1 MGQWLEV
8 LYDVL
13 FHPKSAMRE
22 ISERQLIG
30 QSLIVFVLSVV
41 LPGIALLPALA
52 DSPLA
57 IVAVGLYI
65 TGSLVLWLA
74 GTAILHFIAELY
86 GGRGTATGLFAA
98 FGFSQ
103 LPRLL
108 MAPLWLVT
116 ALFSDSIR
124 ALVTGTG
131 SVVVILWILA
141 LHMKALEAGYGFSPV
156 KAILVLATPFLA
168 CSALALMTVVFVAG
182 RLLPWS

>member
-13 FHPKSAMRE
+13 FHPKSAMAH
-22 ISERQLIG
+22 ISGGQLIG
-30 QSLIVFVLSVV
+30 QSLIVFFLSVV
-41 LPGIALLPALA
+41 LPGLAVLPALA

-57 IVAVGLYI
+57 IGGVVFYI
-65 TGSLVLWLA
+65 TASLVLWVT

-86 GGRGTATGLFAA
+86 GGRGTVTGLFAA

-116 ALFSDSIR
+116 ALFSDSVQ

-131 SVVVILWILA
+131 TVVVILWILL
-141 LHMKALEAGYGFSPV
+141 LHMKALEAGYGFSPG

-168 CSALALMTVVFVAG
+168 CSALALMTAVFVAG